1 MIVVD
6 ASVWVR
12 ALVDAGPAGDAARQA
27 LTDDPDWVAPAHMP
41 VEVLRTLRR
50 YEAVGVLTTS
60 QADVFAGEVGGA
72 TVRYA
77 PPESWL
83 LSAIWA
89 RRHNVS
95 PYDAGYL
102 ALAEMYDAS
111 LVTLDERLA
120 RAAGQTGVS
129 ATVPKAEAAGQ

>member
-6 ASVWVR
+6 ASVWVT
-12 ALVDAGPAGDAARQA
+12 ALVDDAPGGDAARQA

-50 YEAVGVLTTS
+50 YEAAGILSTA
-60 QADVFAGEVGGA
+60 QADVFAAEVGEA

-77 PPESWL
+77 AAESWL
-83 LSAIWA
+83 LAVIWA

-102 ALAEMYDAS
+102 VLAEMHDAP
-111 LVTLDERLA
+111 LVTMDERLA
-120 RAAGQTGVS
+120 RTAGQAGV
-129 ATVPKAEAAGQ
+129 AALVPKS